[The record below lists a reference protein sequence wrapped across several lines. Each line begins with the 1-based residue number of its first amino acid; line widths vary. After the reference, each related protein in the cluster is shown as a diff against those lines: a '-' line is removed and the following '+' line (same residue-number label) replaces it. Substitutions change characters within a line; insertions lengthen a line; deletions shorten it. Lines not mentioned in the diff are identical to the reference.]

1 MACEGCNSEDLE
13 LCSCEDGKNAFTITT
28 TSVDS
33 TSAFQNGGAGLS
45 FAVSNVGQYTG
56 SWAKKGSTVFLSYT
70 NPSTLVTTT
79 YGYYLVVSST
89 ATTIVLK
96 EHTTPFVGGAAFA
109 NNTIDFQQHSSGTI
123 TFPSGTF
130 ITSGGVKGASGS
142 AGAAGASLIAIDHN
156 QLGANNPTSQTAYS
170 AVQETVTIDSDNRL
184 DAVGDSL
191 RIRAKFFY
199 NYVSGT
205 DTPEVKIEFYQ
216 TGPIVI
222 PLITYPL
229 DSKYPGLEVEIILTR
244 SATAGSIDFTTKVN
258 LFTHFGYTYSTE
270 AALGI
275 GGIYYNEGIA
285 QGGTIDFTSD
295 FEIQFSGK
303 VSDPANAIKVGFYSV
318 EFLNKI

>member
-1 MACEGCNSEDLE
+1 MGCENCTDLE
-13 LCSCEDGKNAFTITT
+13 LCSCEDGNNAWTRTVNNYTQPAVNTNVNVTVSGVNPLSGNWAGVGQIIFI
-28 TSVDS
+28 V
-33 TSAFQNGGAGLS
+33 GGGYYEVVTA
-45 FAVSNVGQYTG
+45 AISNVIVVKYT
-56 SWAKKGSTVFLSYT
+56 SDYT
-70 NPSTLVTTT
+70 AFNQALTAAGV
-79 YGYYLVVSST
+79 GVSSG
-89 ATTIVLK
+89 ARVS
-96 EHTTPFVGGAAFA
+96 PGGL
-109 NNTIDFQQHSSGTI
+109 
-123 TFPSGTF
+123 
-130 ITSGGVKGASGS
+130 KGASGS
-142 AGAAGASLIAIDHN
+142 AGSAGASGASLIAIDHN
-156 QLGANNPTSQTAYS
+156 QLGANNPTSQAAYS

-216 TGPIVI
+216 TGPIII
-222 PLITYPL
+222 PLITYPIEA
-229 DSKYPGLEVEIILTR
+229 KYPGLEVEIILTR

-285 QGGTIDFTSD
+285 QGGTINFTSD

>member
-1 MACEGCNSEDLE
+1 MGCENCTDLE
-13 LCSCEDGKNAFTITT
+13 LCSCEDGKNAFTI
-28 TSVDS
+28 S
-33 TSAFQNGGAGLS
+33 TSDTTIANPMTI
-45 FAVSNVGQYTG
+45 AVSNTGQYTG
-56 SWAKKGSTVFLSYT
+56 SWARGGQVVFIEG
-70 NPSTLVTTT
+70 
-79 YGYYLVVSST
+79 YGYYQVSTITAPT
-89 ATTIVLK
+89 ATSITLVFPAS
-96 EHTTPFVGGAAFA
+96 PFVAGA
-109 NNTIDFQQHSSGTI
+109 TYSLGSIDYDNSGTI
-123 TFPSGTF
+123 PSGTK
-130 ITSGGVKGASGS
+130 ISPGGVKGASGS

-191 RIRAKFFY
+191 RIHAKFFY

-205 DTPEVKIEFYQ
+205 DVPEVKIEFYQ

-222 PLITYPL
+222 PLINYFI

-244 SATAGSIDFTTKVN
+244 SATAGAIDFTTKVN

-270 AALGI
+270 AVLGI

-285 QGGTIDFTSD
+285 QGGTISFTSD